1 MSKIFK
7 LFYYLIIV
15 LISVIALA
23 LIISILPIPG
33 NIKILSVL
41 SGSMEQTIQTGS
53 VVIIKPVVQYRI
65 GDIITFRQGQ
75 KNQTPTTHRI
85 YDIRLQ
91 TGQPIYITKGDA
103 NNAPDIKEISPSDI
117 LGQVMFSVPL
127 AGYIIDFAKKP
138 IGFMLII
145 IIPAA
150 VIIYDEVKKIYEEI
164 RKKKKA
170 KNLF

>member
-1 MSKIFK
+1 MKKIFK
-7 LFYYLIIV
+7 IFYYSVIS

-23 LIISILPIPG
+23 LIISILPIPS

-41 SGSMEQTIQTGS
+41 SGSMEPTIKTGS
-53 VVIIKPVVQYRI
+53 VVIIKPADQYRI
-65 GDIITFRQGQ
+65 GDIITFRP
-75 KNQTPTTHRI
+75 KNQTQTPTTHRI

-103 NNAPDIKEISPSDI
+103 NNAPDTKEVTQQDI
-117 LGQVMFSVPL
+117 LGKTLFSLPL

-138 IGFMLII
+138 IGFMMII

-164 RKKKKA
+164 RKKKKE
-170 KNLF
+170 KS

>member
-53 VVIIKPVVQYRI
+53 IVIIKPVVQYRI
-65 GDIITFRQGQ
+65 GDIITSSQSQ
-75 KNQTPTTHRI
+75 KTQTPTTHRI
-85 YDIRLQ
+85 YDIRIQ
-91 TGQPIYITKGDA
+91 TGQPIYITKG
-103 NNAPDIKEISPSDI
+103 
-117 LGQVMFSVPL
+117 
-127 AGYIIDFAKKP
+127 
-138 IGFMLII
+138 
-145 IIPAA
+145 
-150 VIIYDEVKKIYEEI
+150 
-164 RKKKKA
+164 
-170 KNLF
+170 